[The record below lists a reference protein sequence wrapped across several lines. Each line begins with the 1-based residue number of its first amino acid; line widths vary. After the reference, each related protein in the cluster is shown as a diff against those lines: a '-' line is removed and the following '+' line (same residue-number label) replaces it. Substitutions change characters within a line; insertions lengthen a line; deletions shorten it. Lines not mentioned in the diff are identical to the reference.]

1 MLAAFVAAGLCLSGT
16 AALAGGGGGNNNDQ
30 GQNEGNGGTPA
41 TAKVPDG
48 GTTLVSGITQY
59 SESGSQFGAP
69 ILGKIP
75 VIDRGFTNVGYGRS
89 VRIGRTTASVR
100 IIDLA
105 EEEFRQTG
113 YRSR

>member
-1 MLAAFVAAGLCLSGT
+1 MRSLFCRLVGIALIVVALSM
-16 AALAGGGGGNNNDQ
+16 
-30 GQNEGNGGTPA
+30 PA
-41 TAKVPDG
+41 TARAQGPSVIIRVPPTTVIVPDG